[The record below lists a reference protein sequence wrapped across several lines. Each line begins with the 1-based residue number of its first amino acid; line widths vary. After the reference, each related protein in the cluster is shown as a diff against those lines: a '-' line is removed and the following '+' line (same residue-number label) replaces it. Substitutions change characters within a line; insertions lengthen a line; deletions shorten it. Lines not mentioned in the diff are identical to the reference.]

1 MKLETMVYDR
11 LKHILPDDAK
21 HVVVFSC
28 VTDDY
33 YELFFYAA
41 MPGTGYVQC
50 YQLAEEDLLDANQLD
65 RVFSQIAMD
74 IRSASQYQRGQINV
88 FTFVLSE
95 SSIHL
100 DVQYANPEKSLYRI
114 KKDWRKQYLSDFH
127 T

>member
-11 LKHILPDDAK
+11 LMHILPDSAK

-50 YQLAEEDLLDANQLD
+50 YQLAEEDLLDANQLE

-100 DVQYANPEKSLYRI
+100 DVQYANPEESLYRI